1 MKSGPCAIGGSNEN
15 ANLETGKAARPTRI
29 SRAVVILRAVSRPY
43 ALLETSFKTMTAL
56 APPLSST
63 GLLSATIAKKVVM
76 ALTGVILTGFV
87 LIHMSGNLLLYKGP
101 EALNTYGEMLQSNKA
116 VLWGAR
122 GVLVGSVLLHIWA
135 AASLTMTNMAARSV
149 GYRRTAYDASTYASR
164 TMKYGGPL
172 LLLFIIYHLLHFT
185 AGALHPDFIRGDVY
199 HNVVTGFQ
207 NPLVILFYVLSMVAL
222 CLHLFHGVESML
234 QTVGLSHPKY
244 NRLRSVVSALYAGVV
259 TVGNLSFPLSVF
271 FGLLR

>member
-1 MKSGPCAIGGSNEN
+1 
-15 ANLETGKAARPTRI
+15 
-29 SRAVVILRAVSRPY
+29 
-43 ALLETSFKTMTAL
+43 MTAL

-63 GLLSATIAKKVVM
+63 GLLSSTIAKKVVM

-87 LIHMSGNLLLYKGP
+87 LIHMTGNLLLYKGP
-101 EALNTYGEMLQSNKA
+101 KALNTYGEMLQSNKA

-122 GVLVGSVLLHIWA
+122 SVLLGSVLLHIWA
-135 AASLTMTNMAARSV
+135 AASLALKNSAARPV
-149 GYRRTAYDASTYASR
+149 GYRQTSYEACTYASR

-185 AGALHPDFIRGDVY
+185 VGALHPDFIRGDVY

-207 NPLVILFYVLSMVAL
+207 NPLVMIFYVLSMVAL
-222 CLHLFHGVESML
+222 CLHLFHGVQSML

-244 NRLRSVVSALYAGVV
+244 NGLRSVVSALYAGVV
-259 TVGNLSFPLSVF
+259 TLGNLSFPLSVF
-271 FGLLR
+271 FGLVK